1 MHVHIDPVGGLAGD
15 MFAAALLDAFPPLE
29 AAVQAA
35 VRAAGLPERFRCD
48 LVPHQDHGLT
58 GRRFLVVEAGGPEPH
73 AHDRPH
79 EHAHAH
85 AHAHEDA
92 HAHAHEHAHD
102 HDHEHR
108 HRPFAQIRAGLNAAP
123 LDPGVRH
130 HALAIFTALAEAE
143 AHVHGATIDTVSFHE
158 LGEWDSIADI
168 VAASAIIHALSPATW
183 SVGPLPL
190 GSGFV
195 KSAHGLLPVPAP
207 ATALLLRGLAVR
219 DDSIPGERVTPT
231 GAAIVRHLASL
242 PGRAPHER
250 RLLGTGFGF
259 GTRTL
264 PGISNC
270 VRVLAFDTEE
280 ESGYRDRVTAIE
292 FEVDDQ
298 TPEDLAIG
306 LDHVRAH
313 PQVLDVLQ
321 TPALGKKGRV
331 VISVRVLCRAAA
343 EEEVAA
349 LCFLE
354 TTTLGLRILEVR
366 RHTLSRSF
374 GTVEVEGRK
383 VSRKRADRGE
393 EITTKVEA
401 DSLREVAGHEARE
414 RLRRA
419 VLRD

>member
-35 VRAAGLPERFRCD
+35 VKAAGLPGRFRCD

-58 GRRFLVVEAGGPEPH
+58 GRRFLVVEASGPEPH

-79 EHAHAH
+79 EHAH
-85 AHAHEDA
+85 EDA
-92 HAHAHEHAHD
+92 HAHAHAHD
-102 HDHEHR
+102 RDHG
-108 HRPFAQIRAGLNAAP
+108 HRPFAEIRAGLNAAP

-143 AHVHGATIDTVSFHE
+143 AHVHGATPDTVSFHE

-190 GSGFV
+190 GSGLV

-242 PGRAPHER
+242 PGKAPQER

-264 PGISNC
+264 PGIANC
-270 VRVLAFDTEE
+270 VRVLAFDTAEE
-280 ESGYRDRVTAIE
+280 AGGHGDRVTAIE

-313 PQVLDVLQ
+313 SQVLDVLQ

-331 VISVRVLCRAAA
+331 VISVRVLCRSAA
-343 EEEVAA
+343 EDEVAA

-354 TTTLGLRILEVR
+354 TTTLGLRLLEVR

-374 GTVEVEGRK
+374 GTVEVDGRK

-419 VLRD
+419 ALRD